1 MISLTRGKHQ
11 QIELKD
17 LTVFGSLNISDP
29 YEVFGFGI
37 LAYFSTLRGI
47 MIAMTFMTIS
57 FMPVLYIYN
66 KEYFLDAHLG

>member
-17 LTVFGSLNISDP
+17 LTAFGSLNISDP